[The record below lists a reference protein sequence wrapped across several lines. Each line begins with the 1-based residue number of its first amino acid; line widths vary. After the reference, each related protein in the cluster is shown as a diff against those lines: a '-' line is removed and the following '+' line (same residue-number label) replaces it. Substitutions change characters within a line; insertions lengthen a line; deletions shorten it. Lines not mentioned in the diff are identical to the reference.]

1 MKRADMFKNL
11 VLMAAC
17 DGKLADEEAAL
28 LGSRAVR
35 WGLTQ
40 DEIDD
45 AVENANRPDYQLV
58 IPVTKIERVE
68 MLRELIRVMAADG
81 ELHHV
86 EKKLCAAAAAVMEIL
101 PEEFDEILDTM

>member
-1 MKRADMFKNL
+1 MNRADMFKNL

-40 DEIDD
+40 EQVDD
-45 AVENANRPDYQLV
+45 AIDNANQPDYQLV
-58 IPVTKIERVE
+58 IPVTHIERVE
-68 MLRELIRVMAADG
+68 MIRELIRMMAADG

-86 EKKLCAAAAAVMEIL
+86 EKRLCAAAAAVMEIA
-101 PEEFDEILDTM
+101 PEEFDQILDTM

>member
-40 DEIDD
+40 EEIDD
-45 AVENANRPDYQLV
+45 AIDNANQPDYQLS
-58 IPVTKIERVE
+58 IPSTKIERVE
-68 MLRELIRVMAADG
+68 MLRELIRMMAADG
-81 ELHHV
+81 VLAHP
-86 EKKLCAAAAAVMEIL
+86 EKKLCAVAAAVMEIE
-101 PEEFDEILDTM
+101 PAEFDEILDTM